1 MFRSFDVAV
10 SGLRA
15 HQNYIDV
22 TGNNVANVN
31 SDGFKNSKAIF
42 EDTMT
47 ALARGTNMQPAPQP
61 NGAVNAAMVGLGVR
75 TYGVRG
81 EFHQG
86 AFKIT
91 NLATDMG
98 ISGDGYFA
106 LRGANGPVY
115 TRNGNFTFD
124 SAGTLV
130 AGDGKPVLGTNNQPI
145 RVPQGAAAPASFN
158 INQRGELV
166 GVDSRGVPSV
176 LGTIQL
182 ARFAN
187 NEGLERVG
195 NTEFRPTTSS
205 GPAITGMSGQN
216 GLGSLIS
223 GVTEASNVD
232 LGNELSNLIMAQR
245 GFSANAKVMTTTDEL
260 VDRINQMK

>member
-10 SGLRA
+10 SGLRV

-22 TGNNVANVN
+22 TGNNIANVN
-31 SDGFKNSKAIF
+31 SDGFKNSKALF
-42 EDTMT
+42 EDTLT

-61 NGAVNAAMVGLGVR
+61 NGAINAAMVGLGAR
-75 TYGVRG
+75 LYGVRG

-91 NLATDMG
+91 NMVTDLG
-98 ISGDGYFA
+98 ISGEGYFV

-124 SAGTLV
+124 GRGTLV
-130 AGDGKPVLGTNNQPI
+130 AGDGKPVLGLNNQPI
-145 RVPQGAAAPASFN
+145 RVPQGDQAPASVN
-158 INQRGELV
+158 INQRGEVV
-166 GVDSRGVPSV
+166 GVDSSGESTV
-176 LGTIQL
+176 LGTVQL
-182 ARFAN
+182 ARFASN
-187 NEGLERVG
+187 VGLERVG
-195 NTEFRPTTSS
+195 NTEFRPTAAS
-205 GPAITGMSGQN
+205 GPAITGPSGRN
-216 GLGSLIS
+216 GLGELIS

-245 GFSANAKVMTTTDEL
+245 GFSANAKVLTTTDEL
-260 VDRINQMK
+260 VDRVNQMK